1 MLFAFITWK
10 FFCSFLHFET
20 RKRAPIHLFP
30 HTLTLPP
37 IYLRSH
43 LLLHSK
49 NMPEFILIVQQ
60 SENNCNNFWWR
71 FVTTRKFTFDHL
83 SRWQLCRWLMSS
95 SMQQKSTKKS
105 IHMVILRNFKSFDL
119 HTRDQIKVKFMAMFV
134 WYENFSLTVY
144 FSNSPQNGNFTTPQ
158 VKGKAEQKREKLIFH
173 QSQNGW
179 MILKIF
185 GAKTI
190 ENRCAGGSSLNR
202 LHGQK

>member
-1 MLFAFITWK
+1 MKICNDK
-10 FFCSFLHFET
+10 KIYIRPPFEM
-20 RKRAPIHLFP
+20 A
-30 HTLTLPP
+30 
-37 IYLRSH
+37 
-43 LLLHSK
+43 
-49 NMPEFILIVQQ
+49 IVPMIDVI
-60 SENNCNNFWWR
+60 EHAAKVN
-71 FVTTRKFTFDHL
+71 
-83 SRWQLCRWLMSS
+83 
-95 SMQQKSTKKS
+95 KKS